1 MRNFVNKMRNCYY
14 LVMVFN
20 IVSVIN
26 ALQQSAYIETDFIE
40 DLTKPALNS
49 TRWMDY
55 STAQP
60 FQFDQD
66 SKRWTTHNP
75 AYLQLGVSLPNNP
88 DNAKGM
94 SLRLSQSFCTEP
106 GNKCCFGSKCS
117 NWAGVHLESNSC
129 FQYGVFKIRAS
140 FKLSNQND
148 ALFFFGIYVESGS
161 NMDSSSV
168 WNEID
173 IGYGNGPSFNSQTQ
187 FLPATFS
194 PNENK
199 KVFDS
204 NSNPSYTDNFSNGYH
219 NYALYWMPSYVAWT
233 IDDVVYWNSTNS
245 SQYPTPWR
253 CSSFRIIFRTDNG
266 QSTASGDHFAYIQSI
281 QYISKATY
289 LNTNSQNSQKSGD
302 NSIKLQDLSI
312 KLLIFCLF
320 YILI

>member
-1 MRNFVNKMRNCYY
+1 MMKYTFNFIIS
-14 LVMVFN
+14 LS
-20 IVSVIN
+20 ILSISN
-26 ALQQSAYIETDFIE
+26 AIQQSTYIETDFIE
-40 DLTKPALNS
+40 DLTKSTLSS

-55 STAQP
+55 TTPQP
-60 FQFDQD
+60 FQFDQ
-66 SKRWTTHNP
+66 SNKRWTTHNP

-94 SLRLSQSFCTEP
+94 SLRLSQSYCTDA
-106 GNKCCFGSKCS
+106 GSKCCFSSKCS
-117 NWAGVHLESNSC
+117 NWAGVHLQTNSC
-129 FQYGVFKIRAS
+129 FQYGVFNIRAS

-148 ALFFFGIYVESGS
+148 ALFFFGIFVESGS

-173 IGYGNGPSFNSQTQ
+173 IGYGNGPSYSSQTS

-204 NSNPSYTDNFSNGYH
+204 SSNPQYTDSFSNGYH
-219 NYALYWMPSYVAWT
+219 NYTLYWMPDYVAWA
-233 IDDVVYWNSTNS
+233 IDGIVYWNSTTL

-266 QSTASGDHFAYIQSI
+266 LQTPSSDHYAYIQSL
-281 QYISKATY
+281 QYISKSTY
-289 LNTNSQNSQKSGD
+289 LRTSSSTSQKSGD
-302 NSIKLQDLSI
+302 NSINLQNLVFKLFFIFLSFVFI
-312 KLLIFCLF
+312 
-320 YILI
+320 